1 MMDRD
6 RRLAALVSQL
16 SEETQAIRV
25 GLERTP
31 EREHSEP
38 IFTTSSFVF
47 PDAATMADAFVN
59 NSGLSIYAR
68 VDNPTVDGF
77 CKRLAILEGAE
88 ACEAT
93 ASGMGAILSTLM
105 AHCQAGD
112 RVLMSTGVFGATLN
126 LVKNFFIK
134 YGLEIELLSP
144 TDLGA
149 WERALSR
156 PAKLAYCETPS
167 NPTIE
172 IVDIQALS
180 NLCRANGC
188 LFVVDNCFMT
198 PVLQK
203 PLALGADLVIHSAT
217 KYLDG
222 QGRVLGGA
230 VLGRAELVEPVT
242 SFIRSGGVT
251 MSAFNA
257 WVFLKGLE
265 TLDIRMKAHSG
276 NALELARWLE
286 RQPQVERVNYAG
298 LESHPQKQLIDRQM
312 KAGGGV
318 LSFTLKN
325 GSREDA
331 WSFLNATCLMSLTA
345 NLGDVKTTVCHPGT
359 STHGRLDEADRKLM
373 GISENMIRIAV
384 GLESVDDLIQDCE
397 RGFSALTRSY

>member
-6 RRLAALVSQL
+6 RRLKAMIAGL
-16 SEETQAIRV
+16 SEDTQAIRV
-25 GLERTP
+25 GLDRTA

-47 PDAATMADAFVN
+47 PDAETMADAFVN

-68 VDNPTVDGF
+68 VDNPTIDGF
-77 CKRLAILEGAE
+77 CKRLAVLEGAD

-93 ASGMGAILSTLM
+93 ATGMGAVLSTLM
-105 AHCQAGD
+105 AHCQSGD

-126 LVKNFFIK
+126 LVKNYFVK
-134 YGLEIELLSP
+134 YGIELTLISP
-144 TDLGA
+144 TDLSA
-149 WERALSR
+149 WEQALSQ

-167 NPTIE
+167 NPTID

-180 NLCRANGC
+180 ELCRAHDC

-222 QGRVLGGA
+222 QGRVMGGA
-230 VLGRAELVEPVT
+230 VLGRADLIEPVT

-251 MSAFNA
+251 MSPFNA

-265 TLDIRMKAHSG
+265 TLSVRMKAHSE
-276 NALELARWLE
+276 NALELAQWLE
-286 RQPQVERVNYAG
+286 QQPQIERVNYAG
-298 LESHPQKQLIDRQM
+298 LESHPQYALANRQA
-312 KAGGGV
+312 KSGGGV
-318 LSFTLKN
+318 LSFHLRD
-325 GSREDA
+325 GSREHA
-331 WSFLNATCLMSLTA
+331 WKFLNQTCLMSLTA
-345 NLGDVKTTVCHPGT
+345 NLGDVKTTVCHPAT
-359 STHGRLDEADRKLM
+359 STHGRLDTADRQLM

-384 GLESVDDLIQDCE
+384 GLESVEDLISDCE
-397 RGFSALTRSY
+397 RGLAALAG

>member
-1 MMDRD
+1 MDRD
-6 RRLAALVSQL
+6 QRLAALVSEL
-16 SEETQAIRV
+16 SEETRAIRI
-25 GLERTP
+25 GLDRTA

-59 NSGLSIYAR
+59 NSGLSVYAR

-77 CKRLAILEGAE
+77 CRRLAVLEGAE
-88 ACEAT
+88 SCEAA

-112 RVLMSTGVFGATLN
+112 RVLISTGVFGATLN

-134 YGLEIELLSP
+134 YGLEIELVST
-144 TDLGA
+144 TDLDA
-149 WERALSR
+149 WEKALAR
-156 PAKLAYCETPS
+156 PARLAYCETPS

-172 IVDIQALS
+172 IIDIQALS
-180 NLCRANGC
+180 DLCRAHDC

-203 PLALGADLVIHSAT
+203 PLSLGADLVIHSAT

-230 VLGRAELVEPVT
+230 VLGRADLIEPVT

-257 WVFLKGLE
+257 WVFSKGLE
-265 TLDIRMKAHSG
+265 TLDIRMKAHSEK
-276 NALELARWLE
+276 ALLLAKWLE
-286 RQPQVERVNYAG
+286 QQPLIERVNYAG
-298 LESHPQKQLIDRQM
+298 LNSHPQKQLVDLQM

-318 LSFTLKN
+318 LSFTLKD
-325 GSREDA
+325 GSRDDA

-345 NLGDVKTTVCHPGT
+345 NLGDVKTTVCHPAT
-359 STHGRLDEADRKLM
+359 STHGRLNQADRQLM
-373 GISENMIRIAV
+373 GIPENMIRIAV
-384 GLESVDDLIQDCE
+384 GLESVDDLLQDCE
-397 RGFSALTRSY
+397 RGFSALSC

>member
-6 RRLAALVSQL
+6 RRLKAMIAGL
-16 SEETQAIRV
+16 SEDTQAIRV
-25 GLERTP
+25 GLDRTA

-47 PDAATMADAFVN
+47 PDAETMADAFVN

-68 VDNPTVDGF
+68 VDNPTIDGF
-77 CKRLAILEGAE
+77 CKRLAVLEGAD

-93 ASGMGAILSTLM
+93 ATGMGAVLSTLM
-105 AHCQAGD
+105 AHCQSGD

-126 LVKNFFIK
+126 LVKNYFVK
-134 YGLEIELLSP
+134 YGIELILISP
-144 TDLGA
+144 TDLSA
-149 WERALSR
+149 WEQALSQ

-180 NLCRANGC
+180 ELCRAHDC

-222 QGRVLGGA
+222 QGRVMGGA
-230 VLGRAELVEPVT
+230 VLGRADLIEPVT

-251 MSAFNA
+251 MSPFNA

-265 TLDIRMKAHSG
+265 TLSVRMKAHSE
-276 NALELARWLE
+276 NALELAQWLE
-286 RQPQVERVNYAG
+286 QQPQIERVNYAG
-298 LESHPQKQLIDRQM
+298 LESHPQYALANRQA
-312 KAGGGV
+312 KSGGGV
-318 LSFTLKN
+318 LSFHLRD
-325 GSREDA
+325 GSREHA
-331 WSFLNATCLMSLTA
+331 WKFLNQTCLMSLTA
-345 NLGDVKTTVCHPGT
+345 NLGDVKTTVCHPAT
-359 STHGRLDEADRKLM
+359 STHGRLDVADRQLM

-384 GLESVDDLIQDCE
+384 GLESVDDLISDCE
-397 RGFSALTRSY
+397 RGLAALAG

>member
-1 MMDRD
+1 MDRD
-6 RRLAALVSQL
+6 QRLAALVSEL
-16 SEETQAIRV
+16 SEETRAIRI
-25 GLERTP
+25 GLDRTA

-59 NSGLSIYAR
+59 NSGLSVYAR

-77 CKRLAILEGAE
+77 CRRLAVLEGAE
-88 ACEAT
+88 SCEAA

-112 RVLMSTGVFGATLN
+112 RVLISTGVFGATLN

-134 YGLEIELLSP
+134 YGLEIELVST
-144 TDLGA
+144 TDLDA
-149 WERALSR
+149 WEKALAR
-156 PAKLAYCETPS
+156 PARLAYCETPS

-172 IVDIQALS
+172 IIDIQALS
-180 NLCRANGC
+180 DLCRTHDC

-203 PLALGADLVIHSAT
+203 PLSLGADLVIHSAT

-230 VLGRAELVEPVT
+230 VLGRADLIEPVT

-257 WVFLKGLE
+257 WVFSKGLE
-265 TLDIRMKAHSG
+265 TLDVRMKAHSEK
-276 NALELARWLE
+276 ALSLAKWLE
-286 RQPQVERVNYAG
+286 QQPLIERVNYAG
-298 LESHPQKQLIDRQM
+298 LHSHPQKQLVDLQM

-318 LSFTLKN
+318 LSFTLKD
-325 GSREDA
+325 GSRDDA

-345 NLGDVKTTVCHPGT
+345 NLGDVKTTVCHPAT
-359 STHGRLDEADRKLM
+359 STHGRLDQADRQLM
-373 GISENMIRIAV
+373 GIPENMIRIAV

-397 RGFSALTRSY
+397 RGFSALTC

>member
-1 MMDRD
+1 MDRD
-6 RRLAALVSQL
+6 QRLAALVSEL
-16 SEETQAIRV
+16 SEETRAIRI
-25 GLERTP
+25 GLDRTA

-59 NSGLSIYAR
+59 NSGLSVYAR

-77 CKRLAILEGAE
+77 CRRLAVLEGAE
-88 ACEAT
+88 SCEAA

-112 RVLMSTGVFGATLN
+112 RVLISTGVFGATLN

-134 YGLEIELLSP
+134 YGLEIELVST
-144 TDLGA
+144 TDLDA
-149 WERALSR
+149 WEKALAR
-156 PAKLAYCETPS
+156 PARLAYCETPS

-172 IVDIQALS
+172 IIDIQALS
-180 NLCRANGC
+180 DLCRAHDC

-203 PLALGADLVIHSAT
+203 PLSLGADLVIHSAT

-230 VLGRAELVEPVT
+230 VLGRADLIEPVT

-257 WVFLKGLE
+257 WVFSKGLE
-265 TLDIRMKAHSG
+265 TLDVRMKAHSEK
-276 NALELARWLE
+276 ALLLAKWLE
-286 RQPQVERVNYAG
+286 QQPLIERVNYAG
-298 LESHPQKQLIDRQM
+298 LHSHPQKQLVDLQM

-318 LSFTLKN
+318 LSFTLKD
-325 GSREDA
+325 GSRDDA

-345 NLGDVKTTVCHPGT
+345 NLGDVKTTVCHPAT
-359 STHGRLDEADRKLM
+359 STHGRLDQADRQLM
-373 GISENMIRIAV
+373 GIPENMIRIAV

-397 RGFSALTRSY
+397 RGFSALSC

>member
-6 RRLAALVSQL
+6 RRLKAMIAGL
-16 SEETQAIRV
+16 SEDTQAIRV
-25 GLERTP
+25 GLDRTA

-38 IFTTSSFVF
+38 IFATSSFVF
-47 PDAATMADAFVN
+47 PDAETMADAFVN

-68 VDNPTVDGF
+68 VDNPTIDGF
-77 CKRLAILEGAE
+77 CKRLAVLEGAD

-93 ASGMGAILSTLM
+93 ATGMGAVLSTLM
-105 AHCQAGD
+105 AHCQSGD

-126 LVKNFFIK
+126 LVKNYFVK
-134 YGLEIELLSP
+134 YGIELTLISP
-144 TDLGA
+144 TDLSA
-149 WERALSR
+149 WEQALSQ

-167 NPTIE
+167 NPTID

-180 NLCRANGC
+180 ELCRAHDC

-222 QGRVLGGA
+222 QGRVMGGA
-230 VLGRAELVEPVT
+230 VLGRADLIEPVT

-251 MSAFNA
+251 MSPFNA

-265 TLDIRMKAHSG
+265 TLSVRMKAHSE
-276 NALELARWLE
+276 NALELAQWLE
-286 RQPQVERVNYAG
+286 QQPQIERVNYAG
-298 LESHPQKQLIDRQM
+298 LESHPQYALANRQA
-312 KAGGGV
+312 KSGGGV
-318 LSFTLKN
+318 LSFHLRD
-325 GSREDA
+325 GSREHA
-331 WSFLNATCLMSLTA
+331 WKFLNQTCLMSLTA
-345 NLGDVKTTVCHPGT
+345 NLGDVKTTVCHPAT
-359 STHGRLDEADRKLM
+359 STHGRLDITDRQLM

-384 GLESVDDLIQDCE
+384 GLESVDDLISDCE
-397 RGFSALTRSY
+397 RGLAALAG

>member
-1 MMDRD
+1 MDRD
-6 RRLAALVSQL
+6 KRLKAISLGL

-25 GLERTP
+25 GPDRTP
-31 EREHSEP
+31 EREHSEA

-77 CKRLAILEGAE
+77 CKRLAVLEGAE

-93 ASGMGAILSTLM
+93 ATGMGAVLSTLM
-105 AHCQAGD
+105 AHCQSGD

-126 LVKNFFIK
+126 LVKNYFIK
-134 YGLEIELLSP
+134 YGIELELVSP
-144 TDLGA
+144 TDLRA
-149 WERALSR
+149 WEEALSK

-172 IVDIQALS
+172 LVDIQGLS
-180 NLCRANGC
+180 ALCRAKHC
-188 LFVVDNCFMT
+188 LLVVDNCFMT

-222 QGRVLGGA
+222 QGRAMGGA
-230 VLGRAELVEPVT
+230 VLGRRDLVEPVT

-251 MSAFNA
+251 MSPFNA
-257 WVFLKGLE
+257 WIFLKGLE
-265 TLDIRMKAHSG
+265 TLSVRMRAHSE
-276 NALELARWLE
+276 NALAVAQWLE
-286 RQPQVERVNYAG
+286 KQPQVERVNYVG
-298 LESHPQKQLIDRQM
+298 LESHPQYVLAQRQA

-345 NLGDVKTTVCHPGT
+345 NLGDVKTTVCHPAT
-359 STHGRLDEADRKLM
+359 STHGRLDESDRQLM

-397 RGFSALTRSY
+397 RGFSALTG

>member
-6 RRLAALVSQL
+6 QRLAALVSEL
-16 SEETQAIRV
+16 SEETRAIRI
-25 GLERTP
+25 GLDRTA

-59 NSGLSIYAR
+59 NSGISVYAR

-77 CKRLAILEGAE
+77 CRRLAVLEGAE
-88 ACEAT
+88 SCEAA

-112 RVLMSTGVFGATLN
+112 RVLISTGVFGATLN

-134 YGLEIELLSP
+134 YGLEIELVST
-144 TDLGA
+144 TDLDA
-149 WERALSR
+149 WEKALAR
-156 PAKLAYCETPS
+156 PARLAYCETPS

-172 IVDIQALS
+172 IIDIQALS
-180 NLCRANGC
+180 DLCRAHDC

-203 PLALGADLVIHSAT
+203 PLSLGADLVIHSAT

-230 VLGRAELVEPVT
+230 VLGRADLIEPVT

-257 WVFLKGLE
+257 WVFSKGLE
-265 TLDIRMKAHSG
+265 TLDVRMKAHSEK
-276 NALELARWLE
+276 ALLLAKWLE
-286 RQPQVERVNYAG
+286 QQPLIERVNYAG
-298 LESHPQKQLIDRQM
+298 LNSHPQKQLVDLQM

-318 LSFTLKN
+318 LSFTLKD
-325 GSREDA
+325 GSRDDA

-345 NLGDVKTTVCHPGT
+345 NLGDVKTTVCHPAT
-359 STHGRLDEADRKLM
+359 STHGRLDQADRQLM
-373 GISENMIRIAV
+373 GIHENMIRIAV

-397 RGFSALTRSY
+397 RGFSALSC

>member
-6 RRLAALVSQL
+6 RRLKAMIAGL
-16 SEETQAIRV
+16 SEDTQAIRV
-25 GLERTP
+25 GLDRTA

-38 IFTTSSFVF
+38 IFATSSFVF
-47 PDAATMADAFVN
+47 PDAETMADAFVN

-77 CKRLAILEGAE
+77 CKRLAVLEGAD

-93 ASGMGAILSTLM
+93 ATGMGAVLSTLM
-105 AHCQAGD
+105 AHCQSGD

-126 LVKNFFIK
+126 LVKNYFVK
-134 YGLEIELLSP
+134 YGIELTLISP
-144 TDLGA
+144 TDLSA
-149 WERALSR
+149 WEQALSQ

-167 NPTIE
+167 NPTID

-180 NLCRANGC
+180 ELCRAHDC

-222 QGRVLGGA
+222 QGRVMGGA
-230 VLGRAELVEPVT
+230 VLGRADLIEPVT

-251 MSAFNA
+251 MSPFNA

-265 TLDIRMKAHSG
+265 TLSVRMKAHSE
-276 NALELARWLE
+276 NALELAQWLE
-286 RQPQVERVNYAG
+286 QQPQIERVNYAG
-298 LESHPQKQLIDRQM
+298 LESHPQYALANRQA
-312 KAGGGV
+312 KSGGGV
-318 LSFTLKN
+318 LSFHLRD
-325 GSREDA
+325 GSREHA
-331 WSFLNATCLMSLTA
+331 WKFLNQTCLMSLTA
-345 NLGDVKTTVCHPGT
+345 NLGDVKTTVCHPAT
-359 STHGRLDEADRKLM
+359 STHGRLDITDRQLM

-384 GLESVDDLIQDCE
+384 GLESVDDLISDCE
-397 RGFSALTRSY
+397 RGLAALAG

>member
-1 MMDRD
+1 MDRD
-6 RRLAALVSQL
+6 QRLAALVSEL
-16 SEETQAIRV
+16 SEETRAIRI
-25 GLERTP
+25 GLDRTV

-59 NSGLSIYAR
+59 NSGLSVYAR

-77 CKRLAILEGAE
+77 CRRLAVLEGAE
-88 ACEAT
+88 SCEAA

-112 RVLMSTGVFGATLN
+112 RVLISTGVFGATLN

-134 YGLEIELLSP
+134 YGLEIELVST
-144 TDLGA
+144 TDLDA
-149 WERALSR
+149 WEKALAR

-172 IVDIQALS
+172 IIDIQALS
-180 NLCRANGC
+180 DLCRAHDC

-203 PLALGADLVIHSAT
+203 PLSLGADLVIHSAT

-230 VLGRAELVEPVT
+230 VLGRADLIEPVT

-257 WVFLKGLE
+257 WVFSKGLE
-265 TLDIRMKAHSG
+265 TLDVRMKAHSEK
-276 NALELARWLE
+276 ALSLAKWLE
-286 RQPQVERVNYAG
+286 QQPLIERVNYAG
-298 LESHPQKQLIDRQM
+298 LHSHPQKQLVDLQM

-318 LSFTLKN
+318 LSFTLKD
-325 GSREDA
+325 GSRDDA

-345 NLGDVKTTVCHPGT
+345 NLGDVKTTVCHPAT
-359 STHGRLDEADRKLM
+359 STHGRLDQADRQLM
-373 GISENMIRIAV
+373 GIPENMIRIAV

-397 RGFSALTRSY
+397 RGFSALTC

>member
-1 MMDRD
+1 MDRD
-6 RRLAALVSQL
+6 QRLAALVSEL
-16 SEETQAIRV
+16 SEETRAIRI
-25 GLERTP
+25 GLDRTA

-59 NSGLSIYAR
+59 NSGLSVYAR

-77 CKRLAILEGAE
+77 CRRLAVLEGAE
-88 ACEAT
+88 SCEAA

-112 RVLMSTGVFGATLN
+112 RVLISTGVFGATLN

-134 YGLEIELLSP
+134 YGLEIELVST
-144 TDLGA
+144 TDLDA
-149 WERALSR
+149 WEKALAR
-156 PAKLAYCETPS
+156 PARLAYCETPS

-172 IVDIQALS
+172 IIDIQALS
-180 NLCRANGC
+180 DLCRAHDC

-203 PLALGADLVIHSAT
+203 PLSLGADLVIHSAT

-230 VLGRAELVEPVT
+230 VLGRADLIEPVT

-257 WVFLKGLE
+257 WVFSKGLE
-265 TLDIRMKAHSG
+265 TLDIRMKAHSEK
-276 NALELARWLE
+276 ALSLAKWLE
-286 RQPQVERVNYAG
+286 QQPLIERVNYAG
-298 LESHPQKQLIDRQM
+298 LHSHPQKQLVDIQM

-318 LSFTLKN
+318 LSFTLKD
-325 GSREDA
+325 GSRDDA

-345 NLGDVKTTVCHPGT
+345 NLGDVKTTVCHPAT
-359 STHGRLDEADRKLM
+359 STHGRLDQADRQLM
-373 GISENMIRIAV
+373 GIPENMIRIAV

-397 RGFSALTRSY
+397 RGFSALTC

>member
-25 GLERTP
+25 GLDRTP

-149 WERALSR
+149 WEQALSR

-172 IVDIQALS
+172 IVDVHALS
-180 NLCRANGC
+180 DLCHARGC

-230 VLGRAELVEPVT
+230 VLGRADLVEPVT
-242 SFIRSGGVT
+242 SFIRSGGGA

-286 RQPQVERVNYAG
+286 QQPQVERVNYAG

-359 STHGRLDEADRKLM
+359 STHGRLDEADRQLM

-397 RGFSALTRSY
+397 RGFSALTR

>member
-6 RRLAALVSQL
+6 RRLKTMIAGL
-16 SEETQAIRV
+16 SEDTQAIRV
-25 GLERTP
+25 GLDRTA

-47 PDAATMADAFVN
+47 PDAETMADAFVN

-68 VDNPTVDGF
+68 VDNPTIDGF
-77 CKRLAILEGAE
+77 CKRLAVLEGAD

-93 ASGMGAILSTLM
+93 ATGMGAVLSTLM
-105 AHCQAGD
+105 AHCQSGD

-126 LVKNFFIK
+126 LVKNYFVK
-134 YGLEIELLSP
+134 YGIELTLISP
-144 TDLGA
+144 TDLSA
-149 WERALSR
+149 WEQALSQ

-167 NPTIE
+167 NPTID

-180 NLCRANGC
+180 ELCRAHDC

-222 QGRVLGGA
+222 QGRVMGGA
-230 VLGRAELVEPVT
+230 VLGRADLIEPVT

-251 MSAFNA
+251 MSPFNA

-265 TLDIRMKAHSG
+265 TLSVRMKAHSE
-276 NALELARWLE
+276 NALELAQWLE
-286 RQPQVERVNYAG
+286 QQPQIERVNYAG
-298 LESHPQKQLIDRQM
+298 LESHPQYALANRQA
-312 KAGGGV
+312 KSGGGV
-318 LSFTLKN
+318 LSFHLRD
-325 GSREDA
+325 GSREHA
-331 WSFLNATCLMSLTA
+331 WKFLNQTCLMSLTA
-345 NLGDVKTTVCHPGT
+345 NLGDVKTTVCHPAT
-359 STHGRLDEADRKLM
+359 STHGRLDITDRQLM

-384 GLESVDDLIQDCE
+384 GLESVDDLISDCE
-397 RGFSALTRSY
+397 RGLAALAG

>member
-1 MMDRD
+1 MDRD
-6 RRLAALVSQL
+6 QRLAALVSEL
-16 SEETQAIRV
+16 SEETRAIRI
-25 GLERTP
+25 GLDRTA

-59 NSGLSIYAR
+59 NSGLSVYAR

-77 CKRLAILEGAE
+77 CRRLAVLEGAE
-88 ACEAT
+88 SCEAA

-112 RVLMSTGVFGATLN
+112 RVLISTGVFGATLN

-134 YGLEIELLSP
+134 YGLEIELVST
-144 TDLGA
+144 TDLDA
-149 WERALSR
+149 WEKALAR
-156 PAKLAYCETPS
+156 PARLAYCETPS

-172 IVDIQALS
+172 IIDIQALS
-180 NLCRANGC
+180 DLCRAHDC

-203 PLALGADLVIHSAT
+203 PLSLGADLVIHSAT

-230 VLGRAELVEPVT
+230 VLGRADLIEPVT

-257 WVFLKGLE
+257 WVFSKGLE
-265 TLDIRMKAHSG
+265 TLDIRMKAHSEK
-276 NALELARWLE
+276 ALLLAKWLE
-286 RQPQVERVNYAG
+286 QQPLIERVNYAG
-298 LESHPQKQLIDRQM
+298 LNSHPQKQLVDLQM

-318 LSFTLKN
+318 LSFTLKD
-325 GSREDA
+325 GSRDDA

-345 NLGDVKTTVCHPGT
+345 NLGDVKTTVCHPAT
-359 STHGRLDEADRKLM
+359 STHGRLDQADRQLM
-373 GISENMIRIAV
+373 GIPENMIRIAV

-397 RGFSALTRSY
+397 RGFSALTC

>member
-6 RRLAALVSQL
+6 KRLKSILPTL
-16 SEETQAIRV
+16 SGATQAIRT
-25 GLERTP
+25 GLDRTP

-47 PDAATMADAFVN
+47 PDAAIMADAFMN
-59 NSGLSIYAR
+59 NSGLSIYGR

-77 CKRLAILEGAE
+77 CKRLAVMERAQ

-112 RVLMSTGVFGATLN
+112 RILVSTGVFGATLN
-126 LVKNFFIK
+126 LVKNFFVK
-134 YGLEIELLSP
+134 YGLEVELLPP
-144 TDLGA
+144 TDISA

-172 IVDIQALS
+172 IVDIEALGAI
-180 NLCRANGC
+180 CRAHQC

-198 PVLQK
+198 PVLQT
-203 PLALGADLVIHSAT
+203 PLSMGADLVIHSAT

-230 VLGRAELVEPVT
+230 VLGPAELVEPVT
-242 SFIRSGGVT
+242 TFIRSGGVT
-251 MSAFNA
+251 ISAFNA
-257 WVFLKGLE
+257 WIFLKGLE
-265 TLDIRMKAHSG
+265 TLDIRMKAHSE
-276 NALELARWLE
+276 NAHQLAAWLVE
-286 RQPQVERVNYAG
+286 QPQIAHVNYAG
-298 LESHPQKQLIDRQM
+298 LPSHPQKQLIDRQM
-312 KAGGGV
+312 QSGGGV
-318 LSFTLKN
+318 LSFSLKD
-325 GSREDA
+325 GGREEA
-331 WSFLNATCLMSLTA
+331 WTFLNATCLMSLTA
-345 NLGDVKTTVCHPGT
+345 NLGDVKTTICHPAT
-359 STHGRLDEADRKLM
+359 STHGRLDDADRKLM

-384 GLESVDDLIQDCE
+384 GLESVDDLIEDCE
-397 RGFSALTRSY
+397 RGLAAIAR

>member
-1 MMDRD
+1 MDRD
-6 RRLAALVSQL
+6 QRLAALVSEL
-16 SEETQAIRV
+16 SEETRAIRI
-25 GLERTP
+25 GLDRTT

-59 NSGLSIYAR
+59 NSGLSVYAR

-77 CKRLAILEGAE
+77 CRRLAVLEGAE
-88 ACEAT
+88 SCEAA

-112 RVLMSTGVFGATLN
+112 RVLISTGVFGATLN

-134 YGLEIELLSP
+134 YGLEIELVST
-144 TDLGA
+144 TDLDA
-149 WERALSR
+149 WEKALAR
-156 PAKLAYCETPS
+156 PARLAYCETPS

-172 IVDIQALS
+172 IIDIQALS
-180 NLCRANGC
+180 DLCRAHDC

-203 PLALGADLVIHSAT
+203 PLSLGADLVIHSAT

-230 VLGRAELVEPVT
+230 VLGRADLIEPVT

-257 WVFLKGLE
+257 WVFSKGLE
-265 TLDIRMKAHSG
+265 TLDVRMKAHSEK
-276 NALELARWLE
+276 ALLLAKWLE
-286 RQPQVERVNYAG
+286 QQPLIGRVNYAG
-298 LESHPQKQLIDRQM
+298 LHSHPQKQLVDLQM

-318 LSFTLKN
+318 LSFTLKD
-325 GSREDA
+325 GSRDDA

-345 NLGDVKTTVCHPGT
+345 NLGDVKTTVCHPAT
-359 STHGRLDEADRKLM
+359 STHGRLDQADRQLM
-373 GISENMIRIAV
+373 GIPENMIRIAV

-397 RGFSALTRSY
+397 RGFSALTC

>member
-1 MMDRD
+1 MDRD
-6 RRLAALVSQL
+6 QRLAALVSEL
-16 SEETQAIRV
+16 SEETRAIRI
-25 GLERTP
+25 GLDRTA

-59 NSGLSIYAR
+59 NSGLSVYAR

-77 CKRLAILEGAE
+77 CRRLAVLEGAE
-88 ACEAT
+88 SCEAA

-112 RVLMSTGVFGATLN
+112 RVLISTGVFGATLN

-134 YGLEIELLSP
+134 YGLEIELVST
-144 TDLGA
+144 TDLEA
-149 WERALSR
+149 WEKALAR

-172 IVDIQALS
+172 IIDIQALS
-180 NLCRANGC
+180 DLCRAHDC

-203 PLALGADLVIHSAT
+203 PLSLGADLVIHSAT

-230 VLGRAELVEPVT
+230 VLGRADLIEPVT

-257 WVFLKGLE
+257 WVFSKGLE
-265 TLDIRMKAHSG
+265 TLDVRMKAHSEK
-276 NALELARWLE
+276 ALLLAKWLE
-286 RQPQVERVNYAG
+286 QQPLIGRGNYAG
-298 LESHPQKQLIDRQM
+298 LHSHPQKQLVDVQM

-318 LSFTLKN
+318 LSFTLKD
-325 GSREDA
+325 GSRDDA

-345 NLGDVKTTVCHPGT
+345 NLGDVKTTVCHPAT
-359 STHGRLDEADRKLM
+359 STHGRLDQADRQLM
-373 GISENMIRIAV
+373 GIPENMIRIAV

-397 RGFSALTRSY
+397 RGFSALTC

>member
-1 MMDRD
+1 MDRD
-6 RRLAALVSQL
+6 QRLAALVSEL
-16 SEETQAIRV
+16 SEETRAIRI
-25 GLERTP
+25 GLERTA

-59 NSGLSIYAR
+59 NSGLSVYAR

-77 CKRLAILEGAE
+77 CRRLAVLEGAE
-88 ACEAT
+88 SCEAA

-112 RVLMSTGVFGATLN
+112 RVLISTGVFGATLN

-134 YGLEIELLSP
+134 YGLEIELVST
-144 TDLGA
+144 TDLDA
-149 WERALSR
+149 WEKALAR
-156 PAKLAYCETPS
+156 PARLAYCETPS

-172 IVDIQALS
+172 IIDIQALS
-180 NLCRANGC
+180 DLCRAHDC

-203 PLALGADLVIHSAT
+203 PLSLGADLVIHSAT

-230 VLGRAELVEPVT
+230 VLGRADLIEPVT

-257 WVFLKGLE
+257 WVFSKGLE
-265 TLDIRMKAHSG
+265 TLDIRMKAHSEK
-276 NALELARWLE
+276 ALLLAKWLE
-286 RQPQVERVNYAG
+286 QQPLIERVNYAG
-298 LESHPQKQLIDRQM
+298 LNSHPQKQLVDLQM

-318 LSFTLKN
+318 LSFTLKD
-325 GSREDA
+325 GSRDDA

-345 NLGDVKTTVCHPGT
+345 NLGDVKTTVCHPAT
-359 STHGRLDEADRKLM
+359 STHGRLNQADRQLM
-373 GISENMIRIAV
+373 GIPENMIRIAV

-397 RGFSALTRSY
+397 RGFSALSC

>member
-6 RRLAALVSQL
+6 RRLKAMIAGL
-16 SEETQAIRV
+16 SEDTQAIRV
-25 GLERTP
+25 GLDRTA

-47 PDAATMADAFVN
+47 PDAETMADAFVN

-68 VDNPTVDGF
+68 VDNPTIDGF
-77 CKRLAILEGAE
+77 CKRLAVLEGAD

-93 ASGMGAILSTLM
+93 ATGMGAVLSTLM
-105 AHCQAGD
+105 AHCQSGD

-126 LVKNFFIK
+126 LVKNYFVK
-134 YGLEIELLSP
+134 YGIELTLISP
-144 TDLGA
+144 TDLSA
-149 WERALSR
+149 WEQALSL

-167 NPTIE
+167 NPTID

-180 NLCRANGC
+180 ELCRAHDC

-222 QGRVLGGA
+222 QGRVMGGA
-230 VLGRAELVEPVT
+230 VLGRADLIEPVT

-251 MSAFNA
+251 MSPFNA

-265 TLDIRMKAHSG
+265 TLSVRMKAHSE
-276 NALELARWLE
+276 NALELAQWLE
-286 RQPQVERVNYAG
+286 QQPQIERVNYAG
-298 LESHPQKQLIDRQM
+298 LESHPQYALANRQA
-312 KAGGGV
+312 KSGGGV
-318 LSFTLKN
+318 LSFHLRD
-325 GSREDA
+325 GSREHA
-331 WSFLNATCLMSLTA
+331 WKFLNQTCLMSLTA
-345 NLGDVKTTVCHPGT
+345 NLGDVKTTVCHPAT
-359 STHGRLDEADRKLM
+359 STHGRLDITDRQLM

-384 GLESVDDLIQDCE
+384 GLESVDDLISDCE
-397 RGFSALTRSY
+397 RGLAALAG

>member
-1 MMDRD
+1 MDRD
-6 RRLAALVSQL
+6 QRLAALVSEL
-16 SEETQAIRV
+16 SEETRAIRI
-25 GLERTP
+25 GLDRTA

-59 NSGLSIYAR
+59 NSGLSVYAR

-77 CKRLAILEGAE
+77 CRRLAVLEGAE
-88 ACEAT
+88 SCEAA

-112 RVLMSTGVFGATLN
+112 RVLISTGVFGATLN

-134 YGLEIELLSP
+134 YGLEIELVST
-144 TDLGA
+144 TDLDA
-149 WERALSR
+149 WEKALAR
-156 PAKLAYCETPS
+156 PARLAYCETPS

-172 IVDIQALS
+172 IIDIQALS
-180 NLCRANGC
+180 DLCRAHDC

-203 PLALGADLVIHSAT
+203 PLSLGADLVIHSAT

-230 VLGRAELVEPVT
+230 VLGRADLIEPVT

-257 WVFLKGLE
+257 WVFSKGLE
-265 TLDIRMKAHSG
+265 TLDVRMKAHSEK
-276 NALELARWLE
+276 ALSLAKWLE
-286 RQPQVERVNYAG
+286 QQPLIERVNYAG
-298 LESHPQKQLIDRQM
+298 LHSHPQKQLVDLQM

-318 LSFTLKN
+318 LSFTLKD
-325 GSREDA
+325 GSRDDA

-345 NLGDVKTTVCHPGT
+345 NLGDVKTTVCHPAT
-359 STHGRLDEADRKLM
+359 STHGRLNQADRQLM
-373 GISENMIRIAV
+373 GIPENMIRIAV

-397 RGFSALTRSY
+397 RGFSALTC

>member
-1 MMDRD
+1 MDRD
-6 RRLAALVSQL
+6 KRLKAISLGL

-25 GLERTP
+25 GPDRTP
-31 EREHSEP
+31 EREHSEA

-77 CKRLAILEGAE
+77 CKRLAVLEGAE

-93 ASGMGAILSTLM
+93 ATGMGAVLSTLM
-105 AHCQAGD
+105 AHCQSGD

-126 LVKNFFIK
+126 LVKNYFIK
-134 YGLEIELLSP
+134 YGIELELVSP
-144 TDLGA
+144 TDLRA
-149 WERALSR
+149 WEEALSK

-172 IVDIQALS
+172 LVDIQGLS
-180 NLCRANGC
+180 ALCRAKHC
-188 LFVVDNCFMT
+188 LLVVDNCFMT

-222 QGRVLGGA
+222 QGRAMGGA
-230 VLGRAELVEPVT
+230 VLGRRDLVEPVT

-251 MSAFNA
+251 MSPFNA
-257 WVFLKGLE
+257 WIFLKGLE
-265 TLDIRMKAHSG
+265 TLSVRMKAHSE
-276 NALELARWLE
+276 NALAVAQWLE
-286 RQPQVERVNYAG
+286 KQPQVERVNYVG
-298 LESHPQKQLIDRQM
+298 LESHPQYVLAQRQA

-345 NLGDVKTTVCHPGT
+345 NLGDVKTTVCHPAT
-359 STHGRLDEADRKLM
+359 STHGRLDESDRQLM
-373 GISENMIRIAV
+373 GLSENMIRIAV

-397 RGFSALTRSY
+397 RGFSALTG

>member
-1 MMDRD
+1 MDRD
-6 RRLAALVSQL
+6 QRLAALVSEL
-16 SEETQAIRV
+16 SEETRAIRI
-25 GLERTP
+25 GLERTA

-59 NSGLSIYAR
+59 NSGLSVYAR

-77 CKRLAILEGAE
+77 CRRLAVLEGAE
-88 ACEAT
+88 SCEAA

-112 RVLMSTGVFGATLN
+112 RVLISTGVFGATLN

-134 YGLEIELLSP
+134 YGLEIELVST
-144 TDLGA
+144 TDLDA
-149 WERALSR
+149 WEKALAR
-156 PAKLAYCETPS
+156 PARLAYCETPS

-172 IVDIQALS
+172 IIDVQALS
-180 NLCRANGC
+180 DLCREHDC

-203 PLALGADLVIHSAT
+203 PLSLGADLVIHSAT

-230 VLGRAELVEPVT
+230 VLGRADLIEPVT

-257 WVFLKGLE
+257 WVFSKGLE
-265 TLDIRMKAHSG
+265 TLDVRMKAHSEK
-276 NALELARWLE
+276 ALLLAKWLE
-286 RQPQVERVNYAG
+286 QQPLIGRVNYAG
-298 LESHPQKQLIDRQM
+298 LHSHPQKQLVDVQM

-318 LSFTLKN
+318 LSFTLKD
-325 GSREDA
+325 GSRDDA

-345 NLGDVKTTVCHPGT
+345 NLGDVKTTVCHPAT
-359 STHGRLDEADRKLM
+359 STHGRLDQADRQLM
-373 GISENMIRIAV
+373 GIPENMIRIAV

-397 RGFSALTRSY
+397 RGFSAVTC

>member
-6 RRLAALVSQL
+6 RRLKAMIAGL
-16 SEETQAIRV
+16 SEDTQAIRV
-25 GLERTP
+25 GLDRTA

-47 PDAATMADAFVN
+47 PDAETMADAFVN

-68 VDNPTVDGF
+68 VDNPTIDGF
-77 CKRLAILEGAE
+77 CKRLAVLEGTD

-93 ASGMGAILSTLM
+93 ATGMGAVLSTLM
-105 AHCQAGD
+105 AHCQSGD

-126 LVKNFFIK
+126 LVKNYFVK
-134 YGLEIELLSP
+134 YGIELTLISP
-144 TDLGA
+144 TDLSA
-149 WERALSR
+149 WEQALSQ

-167 NPTIE
+167 NPTID

-180 NLCRANGC
+180 ELCRAHDC

-222 QGRVLGGA
+222 QGRVMGGA
-230 VLGRAELVEPVT
+230 VLGRADLIEPVT

-251 MSAFNA
+251 MSPFNA

-265 TLDIRMKAHSG
+265 TLSVRMKAHSE
-276 NALELARWLE
+276 NALELAQWLE
-286 RQPQVERVNYAG
+286 QQPQIERVNYAG
-298 LESHPQKQLIDRQM
+298 LESHPQYALANRQA
-312 KAGGGV
+312 KSGGGV
-318 LSFTLKN
+318 LSFHLRD
-325 GSREDA
+325 GSREHA
-331 WSFLNATCLMSLTA
+331 WKFLNQTCLMSLTA
-345 NLGDVKTTVCHPGT
+345 NLGDVKTTVCHPAT
-359 STHGRLDEADRKLM
+359 STHGRLDITDRQLM

-384 GLESVDDLIQDCE
+384 GLESVDDLISDCE
-397 RGFSALTRSY
+397 RGLAALAG

>member
-6 RRLAALVSQL
+6 RRLKAMIAGL
-16 SEETQAIRV
+16 SEDTQAIRV
-25 GLERTP
+25 GLDRTA

-47 PDAATMADAFVN
+47 PDAETMADAFVN

-68 VDNPTVDGF
+68 VDNPTIDGF
-77 CKRLAILEGAE
+77 CKRLAVLEGAD

-93 ASGMGAILSTLM
+93 ATGMGAVLSTLM
-105 AHCQAGD
+105 AHCQSGD

-126 LVKNFFIK
+126 LVKNYFVK
-134 YGLEIELLSP
+134 YGIELTLISP
-144 TDLGA
+144 TDLSA
-149 WERALSR
+149 WEQALSQ

-167 NPTIE
+167 NPTID

-180 NLCRANGC
+180 ELCRAHDC

-222 QGRVLGGA
+222 QGRVMGGA
-230 VLGRAELVEPVT
+230 VLGRADLIEPVT

-251 MSAFNA
+251 MSPFNA

-265 TLDIRMKAHSG
+265 TLSVRMKAHSE
-276 NALELARWLE
+276 NALELAQWLE
-286 RQPQVERVNYAG
+286 QQPQIERVNYAG
-298 LESHPQKQLIDRQM
+298 LESHPQYALANRQA
-312 KAGGGV
+312 KSGGGV
-318 LSFTLKN
+318 LSFHLRD
-325 GSREDA
+325 GSREHA
-331 WSFLNATCLMSLTA
+331 WKFLNQTCLMSLTA
-345 NLGDVKTTVCHPGT
+345 NLGDVKTTVCHPAT
-359 STHGRLDEADRKLM
+359 STHGRLDIIDRQLM

-384 GLESVDDLIQDCE
+384 GLESVDDLISDCE
-397 RGFSALTRSY
+397 RGLAALAG

>member
-6 RRLAALVSQL
+6 RRLKEMIAGL
-16 SEETQAIRV
+16 SEDTQAIRV
-25 GLERTP
+25 GLDRTA

-47 PDAATMADAFVN
+47 PDAETMADAFVN

-68 VDNPTVDGF
+68 VDNPTIDGF
-77 CKRLAILEGAE
+77 CKRLAVLEGAE

-93 ASGMGAILSTLM
+93 ATGMGAVLSTLM
-105 AHCQAGD
+105 AHCQSGD

-126 LVKNFFIK
+126 LVKNYFVK
-134 YGLEIELLSP
+134 YGIELTLISP
-144 TDLGA
+144 TDLSA
-149 WERALSR
+149 WDQALSQ

-180 NLCRANGC
+180 ELCRARDC

-222 QGRVLGGA
+222 QGRVMGGA
-230 VLGRAELVEPVT
+230 VLGRADLIEPVT

-251 MSAFNA
+251 MSPFNA

-265 TLDIRMKAHSG
+265 TLSVRMKAHSER
-276 NALELARWLE
+276 ALELARWLE
-286 RQPQVERVNYAG
+286 QQPQVERVNYAG
-298 LESHPQKQLIDRQM
+298 LESHPQYALANRQA
-312 KAGGGV
+312 KSGGGV
-318 LSFTLKN
+318 LSFYLRD
-325 GSREDA
+325 GSRERA
-331 WSFLNATCLMSLTA
+331 WKFLNHTCLMSLTA
-345 NLGDVKTTVCHPGT
+345 NLGDVKTTVCHPAT
-359 STHGRLDEADRKLM
+359 STHGRLDEADRQLM

-384 GLESVDDLIQDCE
+384 GLESVDDLIIDCE
-397 RGFSALTRSY
+397 RGLAALAG